1 METEQIEV
9 IKDMLK
15 KAYPWES
22 SVTGY
27 KFDPLYCGEYEGKL
41 VFFLDRVP
49 PKAFPDSPMYV
60 GYPCSP
66 NE

>member
-27 KFDPLYCGEYEGKL
+27 KFGSLR
-41 VFFLDRVP
+41 FFW
-49 PKAFPDSPMYV
+49 
-60 GYPCSP
+60 C
-66 NE
+66 